1 MKHLDHCLGYVIWPE
16 LQEFSGV
23 GQDISLEKNLA
34 KHHEAHEH
42 VQRHLATGLAQAD
55 FIAQVLGEG
64 QSTLL
69 LSVTEYPVS

>member
-34 KHHEAHEH
+34 KHHKAHEH
-42 VQRHLATGLAQAD
+42 VQRHLTTGSKYIVIVCYRKSSWLT
-55 FIAQVLGEG
+55 G
-64 QSTLL
+64 QSL
-69 LSVTEYPVS
+69 VQAQI